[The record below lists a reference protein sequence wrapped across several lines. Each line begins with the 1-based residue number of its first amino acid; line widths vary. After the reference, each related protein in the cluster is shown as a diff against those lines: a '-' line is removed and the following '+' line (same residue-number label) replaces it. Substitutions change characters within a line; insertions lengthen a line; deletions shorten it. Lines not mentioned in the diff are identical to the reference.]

1 MEKHVVRA
9 SDAMPVGGSIRDELA
24 AGGLGD
30 RRLEARRDR
39 LVARLEAHPDRGFPA
54 LCDDDA
60 EVEALYRFLRNPRVS
75 AEALL
80 APHVAAT
87 QARCATAGEVLVV
100 HDTTDMVFP
109 GDGPRTGLTRLPG
122 GRHGFVVHAALAVAA
137 DGTRAPLGVLRLHP
151 WVRRPPGPGK
161 RDADRFKA
169 PDKESLA
176 WRDGVA
182 DVRAA
187 LGGARV
193 VHVMDRGADSYE
205 LLAAWVAQRDR
216 FIVRLTHDR
225 LVADAPR
232 LSTVLATAPTV
243 CQREVPLARRS
254 DRHRTLSDRTRH
266 PARAGRL
273 ATLRIAGRAVTL
285 RRPRPAP
292 GPATLTVHVVV
303 VEEVAAPVEVE
314 PVSWWLATTEPI
326 DTADQLL
333 RIVDAY
339 RTRWLIEEY
348 FKALK
353 TGCAYEKRQLESL
366 QTLLI
371 ALALLAPIA
380 WRLLAL
386 RYVARAHPDHAA
398 TTVLSRRQ
406 VHLLATTKA
415 GAALRRA
422 PSVAHALAAVARLGG
437 HLPHNGPPGWFV
449 LHRGFQKLRDMELGW
464 IAAGGCDQS

>member
-1 MEKHVVRA
+1 MAERVVGA
-9 SDAMPVGGSIRDELA
+9 SEAKRGRSIRDELA
-24 AGGLGD
+24 AGPLGD
-30 RRLEARRDR
+30 RRLDARRDR
-39 LVARLEAHPDRGFPA
+39 LIERLEAHPDRGFPA
-54 LCDDDA
+54 LCEDDA

-75 AEALL
+75 AARLL
-80 APHVAAT
+80 APHIAAT
-87 QARCATAGEVLVV
+87 QARCAEAGPVLVV

-109 GDGPRTGLTRLPG
+109 GEGTRAGLTRLPG

-137 DGTRAPLGVLRLHP
+137 DGTRTPLGVLRLQP
-151 WVRRPPGPGK
+151 WVRGAPVPGK
-161 RDADRFKA
+161 RDRDRYKA
-169 PDKESLA
+169 PTKESFE
-176 WRDGVA
+176 WRHAVA
-182 DVRAA
+182 DVRTA
-187 LGGARV
+187 LGGAQV

-205 LLAAWVAQRDR
+205 LLADWVAQQDR

-225 LVADAPR
+225 VVDEATR
-232 LSTVLATAPTV
+232 LSTALARAPTV
-243 CQREVPLARRS
+243 CQRDVPLARRS

-266 PARAGRL
+266 PARDGRL
-273 ATLRIAGRAVTL
+273 ATLRIAGQTVTV
-285 RRPRPAP
+285 RRPTHAS
-292 GPATLTVHVVV
+292 GPATLAVHVVL
-303 VEEVAAPVEVE
+303 VEEVDAPASVE
-314 PVSWWLATTEPI
+314 PVRWWLATSEPI

-339 RTRWLIEEY
+339 RTRWVIEEY

-386 RYVARAHPDHAA
+386 RSVARAHPDHAA

-406 VHLLATTKA
+406 VHLLGTTKA
-415 GAALRRA
+415 GALLRA
-422 PSVAHALAAVARLGG
+422 TPSVALALAALARLGG
-437 HLPHNGPPGWFV
+437 HLRQNGPPGWLV

-464 IAAGGCDQS
+464 VAAGGK